1 MAAQFA
7 QACIS
12 RYEQSLQLI
21 LAPCREALELLLPY
35 DTHWDKRSWWYSQY
49 CVIMLCAA
57 FLNQHRLQ
65 INASCPPFCF
75 GRRLKCLH
83 LRPPVMQ
90 PPS

>member
-7 QACIS
+7 QACES

-65 INASCPPFCF
+65 INAVRALNTETGQQGGGCSTE
-75 GRRLKCLH
+75 LL
-83 LRPPVMQ
+83 
-90 PPS
+90 